1 MRIDFSLINLDNK
14 KIKDLQK
21 YTLWYNFFSFWMFAW
36 FILYILKII
45 KIQPP
50 LLFYYLTI
58 VFILIEVNY
67 NINQNRNNIV
77 RTIQVISAIILDI
90 VPIYFLSGNNLL
102 DNKSNILILIY
113 GFIYLIFI
121 KLRFKSENILKVLF
135 DIYFNYN
142 NISVFN
148 NITVRKYFKLKYNL

>member
-1 MRIDFSLINLDNK
+1 MRIDFSSINLDNK

-36 FILYILKII
+36 FILYMLKII

-77 RTIQVISAIILDI
+77 RAIQVISAIILDI

-102 DNKSNILILIY
+102 NNKSNILILIY

>member
-1 MRIDFSLINLDNK
+1 MRIDFSSINLDNK

-36 FILYILKII
+36 FMLYMLKII

-77 RTIQVISAIILDI
+77 RAIQVISAIILDI

-102 DNKSNILILIY
+102 NNKSNILILIY

>member
-1 MRIDFSLINLDNK
+1 MRIDFSSINLDNK

-36 FILYILKII
+36 FMLYMLKII

-67 NINQNRNNIV
+67 NTSQDRNNIV
-77 RTIQVISAIILDI
+77 RAIQVISAIILDI

-102 DNKSNILILIY
+102 NNKSNILILIY

>member
-1 MRIDFSLINLDNK
+1 
-14 KIKDLQK
+14 
-21 YTLWYNFFSFWMFAW
+21 MFAW

>member
-1 MRIDFSLINLDNK
+1 MRIDFSSINLDNK